1 MGNIMSLE
9 KVAVEGDEGKDHG
22 HGAFKT
28 PSKKTVKI
36 GGKPVIVVDD
46 EAENDDKGDTNIKA
60 KDGSGTVKVYGKK
73 LHRENDKRTCDDVTK
88 SKGQST
94 VKCG

>member
-1 MGNIMSLE
+1 MGLE
-9 KVAVEGDEGKDHG
+9 LVAVEGDEGKNHG
-22 HGAFKT
+22 NGAFKT
-28 PSKKTVKI
+28 PSKTTVKI

-46 EAENDDKGDTNIKA
+46 EANPDNSGHTNIKA
-60 KDGSGTVKVYGKK
+60 KTGSGTVKVYGKK
-73 LHRENDKRTCDDVTK
+73 LHRENDERTCGDVTK